1 MKRSPSLRSRKNL
14 TRFDYESS
22 AFQGWRLC
30 IRRGGCTFVR
40 YFPDRRFGGA
50 RRSLEAADQALDEV
64 RHILET
70 APLAEGRLR
79 PSTIRRVEKLLAR
92 AV

>member
-1 MKRSPSLRSRKNL
+1 MERKARIQSKKNL

-30 IRRGGCTFVR
+30 IRRGGSTFVR
-40 YFPDRRFGGA
+40 YFPDRRFGSA
-50 RRSLEAADQALDEV
+50 RRSLEAADHALDEV
-64 RHILET
+64 RRILEN
-70 APLAEGRLR
+70 APRTDGRLR